1 MSNEYISRPDLDGNS
16 FYQQGN
22 ATGFLLI
29 HGFTASTAEVRPLAK
44 RLSELGYTVSAPLLP
59 GHNTHPDDLNKTKW
73 QEWYA
78 AVRQSYLD
86 LRENCDQIWL
96 GGESMGGL
104 LCLMLAAEF
113 PEAAGLLLFAPALY
127 VDHLKRAYLLQIF
140 KKYLPKRGNDQD
152 LDWRGYNVY
161 PLKGAVQLRTL
172 QRKTRRILPRVTQ
185 PALIFLSEA
194 DQTVE
199 IKTGEVL
206 MDGISSKRKE
216 LIVLKKSPHVM
227 LLGQD
232 QDLIINKSI
241 EFVEVTEP
249 GQD

>member
-1 MSNEYISRPDLDGNS
+1 MSNQYISRPDLDGS
-16 FYQQGN
+16 RFYNQGN
-22 ATGFLLI
+22 STGFLLI
-29 HGFTASTAEVRPLAK
+29 HGFTASTTEVRPLAN

-73 QEWYA
+73 HDWYA
-78 AVRQSYLD
+78 AVRQSYLE
-86 LRENCDQIWL
+86 LRGACDQVWL

-113 PEAAGLLLFAPALY
+113 QEAAGLLLFAPALFI
-127 VDHLKRAYLLQIF
+127 DNLKSAYIFQFF
-140 KKYLPKRGNDQD
+140 KKYLAKRGNDKGFE
-152 LDWRGYNVY
+152 WRGYNVY
-161 PLKGAVQLRTL
+161 PLKGVVQLRTL

-241 EFVEVTEP
+241 EFVEVTEFN
-249 GQD
+249 QE